1 MRMEHLVEFDKYCD
15 RCVNR
20 DKKETEEPC
29 IRCIAEPVNQDSRRP
44 VYFKD
49 AEGKGRWV

>member
-1 MRMEHLVEFDKYCD
+1 MKFEQFCDQCEHK
-15 RCVNR
+15 

-29 IRCIAEPVNQDSRRP
+29 IRCIAEPVNQDSIRP

-49 AEGKGRWV
+49 KEEKGKWI